1 MNMQRR
7 IGRLEAAKPEHS
19 VSVRVVFTHNGGP
32 QPAIDPPLRPNEML
46 LTVNFVDP
54 RGTRHN

>member
-7 IGRLEAAKPEHS
+7 IGRLEAAKPDHPLS
-19 VSVRVVFTHNGGP
+19 ARVVFTHNGGSLP
-32 QPAIDPPLRPNEML
+32 DIDPPLRPNEML

-54 RGTRHN
+54 RGARHV

>member
-7 IGRLEAAKPEHS
+7 IGRLEAAKPEHP
-19 VSVRVVFTHNGGP
+19 VSARVVFTHDSRP
-32 QPAIDPPLRPNEML
+32 RPDIDPPLRPNEML

-54 RGTRHN
+54 RGACHV